1 MKPSWILSSVLLAS
15 VTAFSVAT
23 VPLPAMAGPKGCPP
37 GLAKKGGP
45 CIPPGLRKHWVRGDY
60 IPHDVTYRRIYY
72 DKYDLPAPR
81 SGHFYASIGGDIY
94 LLAEATQR
102 VIEAINL
109 VDAATR

>member
-1 MKPSWILSSVLLAS
+1 MKPSWILCSVLLAS
-15 VTAFSVAT
+15 VTALSVAT

-37 GLAKKGGP
+37 GLAKKGS

-72 DKYDLPAPR
+72 HEYQLPAPR

>member
-37 GLAKKGGP
+37 GLAKKGS

-72 DKYDLPAPR
+72 DEYHLPAPR
-81 SGHFYASIGGDIY
+81 SGHFYARIGGDIY

>member
-1 MKPSWILSSVLLAS
+1 MKPNWILCSVLLAS

-37 GLAKKGGP
+37 GLAKKGGS

>member
-1 MKPSWILSSVLLAS
+1 MKPNWILCSVLLAS

-60 IPHDVTYRRIYY
+60 IPHDVTYRRIYC

-81 SGHFYASIGGDIY
+81 SGHF
-94 LLAEATQR
+94 
-102 VIEAINL
+102 
-109 VDAATR
+109 

>member
-1 MKPSWILSSVLLAS
+1 MKPNWILCSVLLAS

-37 GLAKKGGP
+37 GLAKKGRP

-72 DKYDLPAPR
+72 DKYDLPAPPPGPRPYPPMPRHLWQPSR
-81 SGHFYASIGGDIY
+81 SSTT
-94 LLAEATQR
+94 LKSP
-102 VIEAINL
+102 
-109 VDAATR
+109 